1 MFFGPIL
8 IYLLGTLQE
17 NVGVHLW
24 TLHMIRRWVV
34 LFIPERLPAPSS
46 KGAGEWGE
54 AITEQ

>member
-1 MFFGPIL
+1 MLFSPIL
-8 IYLLGTLQE
+8 ICLLETLQE
-17 NVGVHLW
+17 GVGVHLW

-34 LFIPERLPAPSS
+34 LLSPERLPALSS